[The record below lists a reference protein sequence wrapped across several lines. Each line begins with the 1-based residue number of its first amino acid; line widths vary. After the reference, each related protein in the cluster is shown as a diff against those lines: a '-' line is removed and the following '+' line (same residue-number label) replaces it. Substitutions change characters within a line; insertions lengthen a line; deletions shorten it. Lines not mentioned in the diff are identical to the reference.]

1 MLRITQRLTDAS
13 AAGRPAADT
22 PAAVLR
28 LVLPYD
34 LRCRSRF
41 RAHLVTGEEVG
52 VVLTRGQIL
61 RNGDRLLTDDGRV
74 VEVAAATE
82 SVSTV
87 RAADARLLART
98 AYHLGNRHVPLQVGD
113 GWLRYCHDHVLDD
126 MVRGLGAELCLEQA
140 PFEPEA
146 GAYHGHA
153 EHGDAAHGHGDHG
166 HADHHQH

>member
-1 MLRITQRLTDAS
+1 MLRITQRLTGAS
-13 AAGRPAADT
+13 AAAT
-22 PAAVLR
+22 PAVLR

-52 VVLTRGQIL
+52 VLLTRGQIL

-146 GAYHGHA
+146 GAYHGYADHDHA
-153 EHGDAAHGHGDHG
+153 DHD
-166 HADHHQH
+166 HADHHEH